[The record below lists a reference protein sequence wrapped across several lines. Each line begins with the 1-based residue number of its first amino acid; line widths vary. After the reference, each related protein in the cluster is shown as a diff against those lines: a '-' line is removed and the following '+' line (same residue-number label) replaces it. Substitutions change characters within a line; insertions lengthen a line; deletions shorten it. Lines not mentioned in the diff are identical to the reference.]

1 MRRSLP
7 SHRRA
12 WQYCANRVL
21 VPGPDSVAD
30 TCERGYWFGVAVVLT
45 VSGLAEGIFAG
56 LARCLALLSLLLVL
70 IGHID
75 GLTVD
80 TSGRPD
86 VGMVRGMVLEKQV
99 AEGK

>member
-1 MRRSLP
+1 M
-7 SHRRA
+7 
-12 WQYCANRVL
+12 
-21 VPGPDSVAD
+21 
-30 TCERGYWFGVAVVLT
+30 CERGHWFGVAVVLT
-45 VSGLAEGIFAG
+45 VSGLAEGFFAG
-56 LARCLALLSLLLVL
+56 LARCIPLLAPLWVV
-70 IGHID
+70 ICHID